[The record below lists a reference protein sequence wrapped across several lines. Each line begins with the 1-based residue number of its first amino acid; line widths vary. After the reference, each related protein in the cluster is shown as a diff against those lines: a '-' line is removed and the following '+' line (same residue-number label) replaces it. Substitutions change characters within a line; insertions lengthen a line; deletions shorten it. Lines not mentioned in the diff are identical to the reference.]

1 MCSHGMP
8 CMLAADEVDLE
19 AYMDGV
25 FGENS
30 REWKFCSPPPS
41 PPSPHSAPPPD
52 SKKDKKNKKSKKDKK
67 DKKGK
72 EDKNTVK
79 KSKKDKK
86 GKKDKKCKKDKQHE
100 NPMKDEKGI
109 MTIIIKDTIK
119 YTPSITLHVIASD
132 TIGGI
137 KRMIQQIRCTRWTK
151 MALIFGNNGLA
162 DANTLKFYK
171 IPDKALLRL
180 EVE

>member
-1 MCSHGMP
+1 M
-8 CMLAADEVDLE
+8 AADRDEDLE
-19 AYMDGV
+19 TYVDGWMDGFRV
-25 FGENS
+25 S
-30 REWKFCSPPPS
+30 RESMFGSPPPS
-41 PPSPHSAPPPD
+41 PPSPPSAPPPD

-79 KSKKDKK
+79 KSRKDKK

-109 MTIIIKDTIK
+109 MTVIIKDTIT
-119 YTPSITLHVIASD
+119 YTPSITLHCIGSD